1 MKIEMIQSVFSEV
14 RLKQD
19 KYKKFCKSLDE
30 EFVELMKAAEQ
41 KNDNKIVI
49 KGNGLKRKSEE
60 KLNEIETLSNVIA
73 ALKEKRLKLQ

>member
-1 MKIEMIQSVFSEV
+1 MIQSVFSEV

-73 ALKEKRLKLQ
+73 ALTEKRLKLQ

>member
-1 MKIEMIQSVFSEV
+1 MIQSVYSEV

>member
-1 MKIEMIQSVFSEV
+1 MIQSVFSEV

-41 KNDNKIVI
+41 KNDNKIVL

>member
-1 MKIEMIQSVFSEV
+1 MIQSVFSEV

-30 EFVELMKAAEQ
+30 EFVEIMKAAEQ

>member
-1 MKIEMIQSVFSEV
+1 MIQSVFSEV

-49 KGNGLKRKSEE
+49 KGNGLKRRSEE

>member
-1 MKIEMIQSVFSEV
+1 MIQSVFSEV

-49 KGNGLKRKSEE
+49 KSNGLKRKSEE

>member
-1 MKIEMIQSVFSEV
+1 MIQSVFSEG

>member
-1 MKIEMIQSVFSEV
+1 MIQSVFSEV

-73 ALKEKRLKLQ
+73 ALKEKTLKLQ

>member
-1 MKIEMIQSVFSEV
+1 MIQSVFSEV

>member
-1 MKIEMIQSVFSEV
+1 MIQSVFSEV

-41 KNDNKIVI
+41 KNDNKLVI

>member
-1 MKIEMIQSVFSEV
+1 MIQSVFSEV

-30 EFVELMKAAEQ
+30 EFVELMKDAEQ